1 MNGNRDRSVLLHI
14 QEYCDRIEDTEN
26 FFKHEKKEFLE
37 NHVFRDAV
45 ALCLMQIGE
54 LSGVLTED
62 FREKHSNVPW
72 RQIKALRNIVAH
84 KYGTIDAEMLWD
96 ILKEDVPKLRQYC
109 EEILAEEL
117 YIES

>member
-1 MNGNRDRSVLLHI
+1 
-14 QEYCDRIEDTEN
+14 
-26 FFKHEKKEFLE
+26 
-37 NHVFRDAV
+37 
-45 ALCLMQIGE
+45 MQIGE

-62 FREKHSNVPW
+62 FREKHANVPW